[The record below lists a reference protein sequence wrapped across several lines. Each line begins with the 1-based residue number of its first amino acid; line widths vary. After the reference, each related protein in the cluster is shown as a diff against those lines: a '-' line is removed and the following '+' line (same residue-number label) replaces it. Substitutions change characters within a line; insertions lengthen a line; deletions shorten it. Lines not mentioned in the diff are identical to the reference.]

1 MSMPISVADC
11 VAMTEA
17 FVRAHKKCR
26 ACEVTKFAYIAGP
39 VTGLPDRNRAA
50 FRRRAASPTFSAS
63 RGPARGR
70 RSNDSARHRLAAGQR
85 SRGNAAMR

>member
-26 ACEVTKFAYIAGP
+26 E
-39 VTGLPDRNRAA
+39 RAK
-50 FRRRAASPTFSAS
+50 
-63 RGPARGR
+63 
-70 RSNDSARHRLAAGQR
+70 
-85 SRGNAAMR
+85 